1 MAKINEVART
11 LFQELRDTQP
21 KHMTTVN
28 SWVNA
33 TSEHKNIPIFLTK
46 AAEGEKQAF
55 CVMLK
60 KALTAKDFSA
70 FQATAPAAKEE
81 EPAPAPEPP
90 VEDEPVVEDEPP
102 APEEEPPTPPK
113 ADEKTNPEP
122 VVEDEQEPEVKPH
135 SPAALDADEASTDM
149 VHAIKSLIEAQIDA
163 RPQPKAV
170 AASESVSEDR
180 IREIIQEEM
189 KGMKKDMLKSLSAL
203 L

>member
-102 APEEEPPTPPK
+102 APEEEPPTPLKDNTQGDAIPPVDG
-113 ADEKTNPEP
+113 DEEEKMPPTLTY
-122 VVEDEQEPEVKPH
+122 DEV
-135 SPAALDADEASTDM
+135 SFDI
-149 VHAIKSLIEAQIDA
+149 VNAIKSLIQEKINTL
-163 RPQPKAV
+163 PKPKAV
-170 AASESVSEDR
+170 AAAPSVSEDR

>member
-102 APEEEPPTPPK
+102 APEEEPPP
-113 ADEKTNPEP
+113 
-122 VVEDEQEPEVKPH
+122 VEDEPAPEVET
-135 SPAALDADEASTDM
+135 PAPVADVGYAEALTSAVEAI
-149 VHAIKSLIEAQIDA
+149 VDA
-163 RPQPKAV
+163 RIGKAPQPKAV
-170 AASESVSEDR
+170 AAAPSVSEDR